1 MASRQ
6 SKRRSRAQKRR
17 RHSMRGGRREEEK
30 KDDAAVAPVE
40 DAEKKAEGGLFGMFS
55 GDAKKDEGA
64 TTEGAPTD
72 PAPTEGPTD
81 PAPTE
86 GAPAPPA
93 EGAEEKKEEGGMF
106 SGIMGKKDPAPT
118 DTKKKGKKRRHGKY
132 YTPKQLKEA
141 CKRMSSKKR
150 HHKNRPFPMEKR
162 GPAMMSNPYAFGERP
177 MM

>member
-1 MASRQ
+1 
-6 SKRRSRAQKRR
+6 
-17 RHSMRGGRREEEK
+17 MRGGRREEEK
-30 KDDAAVAPVE
+30 PVVVEEEKKE
-40 DAEKKAEGGLFGMFS
+40 DAPAEGGLFGMFS

-64 TTEGAPTD
+64 VEGAPTD

-86 GAPAPPA
+86 GAPA

>member
-1 MASRQ
+1 MASRH

-40 DAEKKAEGGLFGMFS
+40 DAEKKADAPAGGLFGMFS

-64 TTEGAPTD
+64 AVTSEVEGAP
-72 PAPTEGPTD
+72 APT
-81 PAPTE
+81 APTE
-86 GAPAPPA
+86 GATAPPA

-106 SGIMGKKDPAPT
+106 SGIMGKKDAPAPT
-118 DTKKKGKKRRHGKY
+118 ETKKKGKKRRHGKY

>member
-17 RHSMRGGRREEEK
+17 RQSMRGGRREEEK
-30 KDDAAVAPVE
+30 PVVVE
-40 DAEKKAEGGLFGMFS
+40 EEKKEEAPTTNATAEGGLFGMFS
-55 GDAKKDEGA
+55 GDAKKDDAAPPAEGA
-64 TTEGAPTD
+64 APTD
-72 PAPTEGPTD
+72 PAPTEG
-81 PAPTE
+81 A
-86 GAPAPPA
+86 PA

-106 SGIMGKKDPAPT
+106 SGIMGKKDAPAPT
-118 DTKKKGKKRRHGKY
+118 ETKKKGKKRRHGKY

-141 CKRMSSKKR
+141 CKRLSSKKR

>member
-1 MASRQ
+1 
-6 SKRRSRAQKRR
+6 
-17 RHSMRGGRREEEK
+17 MRGGRREEEK
-30 KDDAAVAPVE
+30 PVVVEEEKKE
-40 DAEKKAEGGLFGMFS
+40 DAPAEGGLFGMFS

-64 TTEGAPTD
+64 PPKDEEVPAAPTD
-72 PAPTEGPTD
+72 PAPTADATATD
-81 PAPTE
+81 
-86 GAPAPPA
+86 PAPPA

>member
-64 TTEGAPTD
+64 PPKDEEVPAAPTD
-72 PAPTEGPTD
+72 PAPTATD
-81 PAPTE
+81 
-86 GAPAPPA
+86 PAPPA

-106 SGIMGKKDPAPT
+106 SGIMGKKDAPAPT
-118 DTKKKGKKRRHGKY
+118 ETKKKGKKRRHGKY